1 MSFVRSQGFADLA
14 ATQVPEAQPKMP
26 NDNEEFLDVCS
37 FVYVK
42 DFPLP
47 ALGGDAVDI
56 RGDQQCIAKKVR
68 DETKYNGNDVPW
80 RRPPC
85 Q

>member
-14 ATQVPEAQPKMP
+14 VIQVPEAQPKMQ

-42 DFPLP
+42 DSLLPQVEGYMEDLPQLFFGKLPVLKKPL
-47 ALGGDAVDI
+47 GYI
-56 RGDQQCIAKKVR
+56 
-68 DETKYNGNDVPW
+68 
-80 RRPPC
+80 
-85 Q
+85 

>member
-14 ATQVPEAQPKMP
+14 VIQVPEAQPKMQ

-42 DFPLP
+42 DSLLPQVEPL
-47 ALGGDAVDI
+47 GYRRISTDARVF
-56 RGDQQCIAKKVR
+56 
-68 DETKYNGNDVPW
+68 
-80 RRPPC
+80 
-85 Q
+85 